1 MKLERIDLPSESV
14 PPPELKSA
22 IEKQLRRERLLR
34 PLRMPLI
41 ALAAAL
47 AAIAITAVLFM
58 RQPTPPKA
66 NYILLLYESPQ
77 FAGGNRGEYG
87 DWARHMSPL
96 IVGGE
101 ELDQVPLLAVA
112 GSNTPA
118 PSQQPRL
125 AGYFLIGAPDAAT
138 AERVARACPHL
149 RHGGAVVLR
158 KIL

>member
-1 MKLERIDLPSESV
+1 MEFERIDLPRESV

-34 PLRMPLI
+34 SRRMPLI

-47 AAIAITAVLFM
+47 AATAITVVLFM
-58 RQPTPPKA
+58 RQATPPKA

>member
-1 MKLERIDLPSESV
+1 MDFERLDLPSESA

-22 IEKQLRRERLLR
+22 IARQLRREGLLR
-34 PLRMPLI
+34 PHRAPII
-41 ALAAAL
+41 AIAAAL
-47 AAIAITAVLFM
+47 AAVAITALFFI
-58 RQPTPPKA
+58 RPAAPKA

-77 FAGGNRGEYG
+77 FAGGNRAEYS
-87 DWARHMSPL
+87 DWAGRMSPL

-149 RHGGAVVLR
+149 RHGGAIVLR